1 VSEVV
6 WSQAALDDLD
16 STIAYIAADN
26 PNAAQKVLDRIESAA
41 DRLGRRAIG
50 RPGRMTGTYEKSI
63 VGLPYIIAYAIEPLP
78 QGSERIVILRV
89 IHTSRHWP
97 KGGWPK

>member
-26 PNAAQKVLDRIESAA
+26 PKAAQKVLDRIETAA
-41 DRLGRRAIG
+41 DRLGQRAIG
-50 RPGRMTGTYEKSI
+50 RPGRVTGTFEKSV
-63 VGLPYIIAYAIEPLP
+63 VGLPYIIAYTLQSLP
-78 QGSERIVILRV
+78 EGGERIVILRV
-89 IHTSRHWP
+89 IHTARHWP